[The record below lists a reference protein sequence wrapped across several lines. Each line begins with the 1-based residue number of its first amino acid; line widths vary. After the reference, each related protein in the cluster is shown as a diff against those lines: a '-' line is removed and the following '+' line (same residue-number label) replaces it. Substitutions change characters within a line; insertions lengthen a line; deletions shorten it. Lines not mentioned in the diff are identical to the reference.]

1 MLRIGARG
9 CNNFSADWQDLHKVF
24 WSIKI
29 AMEHI
34 QNHKLIFLLD
44 VCAMDAEEETKDR
57 ILRIVQEH
65 VPVHA
70 HRISS
75 QALGECQTDSLVKTF
90 EWEQSQVAKFDQSNV
105 TGCFV
110 LRADCY
116 LKPFIA
122 LQSWLDHGMQDGMC
136 VFPFKVW
143 DENAPADQLFFIP
156 KSQREDF
163 VRSVTTLSTKYRPS
177 SLNRMSLHY
186 MYCKSCLNGRLSF
199 HCNVV
204 CDANSSK
211 EWNPYYRIMGRSEKQ
226 QEERHRTKW
235 GDHWFLGGGKCAEQL
250 SLRRAFLLCT
260 TKAAPSSQSLLLL
273 CTTPGIP
280 GHAYWTEDQTERW
293 LGFAIDRAHETKDKV
308 QGARTMWSEWAGAS
322 PYLPGDMQQDIVELI
337 DQELRSARF
346 PSLHE
351 LV

>member
-1 MLRIGARG
+1 
-9 CNNFSADWQDLHKVF
+9 
-24 WSIKI
+24 
-29 AMEHI
+29 
-34 QNHKLIFLLD
+34 
-44 VCAMDAEEETKDR
+44 
-57 ILRIVQEH
+57 
-65 VPVHA
+65 
-70 HRISS
+70 
-75 QALGECQTDSLVKTF
+75 
-90 EWEQSQVAKFDQSNV
+90 
-105 TGCFV
+105 
-110 LRADCY
+110 
-116 LKPFIA
+116 
-122 LQSWLDHGMQDGMC
+122 
-136 VFPFKVW
+136 
-143 DENAPADQLFFIP
+143 
-156 KSQREDF
+156 
-163 VRSVTTLSTKYRPS
+163 
-177 SLNRMSLHY
+177 
-186 MYCKSCLNGRLSF
+186 
-199 HCNVV
+199 
-204 CDANSSK
+204 
-211 EWNPYYRIMGRSEKQ
+211 MGRSEKQ

-322 PYLPGDMQQDIVELI
+322 PYLPGDMQQDIVKLI